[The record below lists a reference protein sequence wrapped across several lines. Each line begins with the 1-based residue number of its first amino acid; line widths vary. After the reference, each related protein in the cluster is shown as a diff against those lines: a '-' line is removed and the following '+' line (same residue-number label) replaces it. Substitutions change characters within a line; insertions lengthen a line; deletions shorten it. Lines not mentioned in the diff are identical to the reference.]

1 MFATRYGGLGGLGG
15 LGSTKRSDHLEHDWD
30 SDWLPD
36 IDAFDHGGKF
46 YCNVDLPGVKKD
58 QFHLEI
64 DNEGNL
70 VLTGDR
76 QPDESIKDLN
86 SRIQERNYGRFRRT
100 IGLPLGSDIDNIK
113 ARCENGALYIEV
125 PKKPDVHRRI
135 HIE

>member
-1 MFATRYGGLGGLGG
+1 MSAFGSRFGGFGGM
-15 LGSTKRSDHLEHDWD
+15 GSARSDHLEHDWD

-36 IDAFDHGGKF
+36 IDAFDYGGKF

-58 QFHLEI
+58 QFNLEI

-76 QPDESIKDLN
+76 QPDESVKNLN

-100 IGLPLGSDIDNIK
+100 IGLPAGSDIDNVK
-113 ARCENGALYIEV
+113 AKCENGALYIEV